1 MIRSP
6 CLTDLQPG
14 SNSLK
19 SDDKQNEAVH
29 PVTLARQEH

>member
-1 MIRSP
+1 MTCSP

-19 SDDKQNEAVH
+19 SDDKQNEAGH
-29 PVTLARQEH
+29 AVTLIRQGH